1 MKLSFVIPA
10 YNEEKNIAKC
20 IKSILKEKAGKNYDI
35 EIIVVNNAS
44 TDRTCEIAR
53 SFKQVKVIYEPRKGI
68 VWARRAG
75 YLASKG
81 DLIANMD
88 ADNILMPGW
97 LDKVFSEFK
106 NKGNLIAL
114 SGPYIYYDLPKWQNS
129 FVKIYYINA
138 KLISLITH
146 NVILQGGNYVIDKNI
161 LEKIGGYNVSIQFY
175 GEDADIAH
183 RIKKFGK
190 VKFSFSLPVMSSGR
204 RLAKEGIMKT
214 GLLYGINYLWTALF
228 KQPLTKKY
236 RDIRI

>member
-20 IKSILKEKAGKNYDI
+20 IKSILREKDRKNYDI

-44 TDRTCEIAR
+44 TDRTGEIAR
-53 SFKQVKVIYEPRKGI
+53 SFKQVRTIDEPRKGI
-68 VWARRAG
+68 VWARHAG

-81 DLIANMD
+81 DLIANID
-88 ADNILMPGW
+88 ADNILLPGW

-106 NKGNLIAL
+106 NRNDLIAL

-129 FVKIYYINA
+129 FVKIYYISG

-146 NVILQGGNYVIDKNI
+146 NVILQGGNYVISKNV
-161 LEKIGGYNVSIQFY
+161 LEKIGGYDVSIQFY
-175 GEDADIAH
+175 GEDANIAH
-183 RIKKFGK
+183 RIKNLGK
-190 VKFSFSLPVMSSGR
+190 TKFSFSLPVLSSGR
-204 RLAKEGIMKT
+204 RLVKEGIVKI
-214 GLLYGINYLWTALF
+214 GFLYGINYLWTALF

-236 RDIRI
+236 KDIRI